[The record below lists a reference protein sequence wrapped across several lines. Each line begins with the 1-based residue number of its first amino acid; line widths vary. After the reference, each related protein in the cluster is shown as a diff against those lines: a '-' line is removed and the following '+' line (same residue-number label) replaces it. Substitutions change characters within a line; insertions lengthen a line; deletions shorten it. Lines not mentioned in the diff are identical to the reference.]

1 MAERHERDSES
12 ERLQRSGPNYGPR
25 FGDQPPLA
33 NGNYTKIV
41 IAWAAFATLI
51 LTSTFAYLWSV
62 KDSGDKRRDD
72 ELMMLWNQEAQD
84 RETIGRVEAH
94 VEYLQR
100 QVDKIQ
106 K

>member
-1 MAERHERDSES
+1 MVERYDPDSEDAEYRGSERH
-12 ERLQRSGPNYGPR
+12 YGPT
-25 FGDQPPLA
+25 FSEPPIQ